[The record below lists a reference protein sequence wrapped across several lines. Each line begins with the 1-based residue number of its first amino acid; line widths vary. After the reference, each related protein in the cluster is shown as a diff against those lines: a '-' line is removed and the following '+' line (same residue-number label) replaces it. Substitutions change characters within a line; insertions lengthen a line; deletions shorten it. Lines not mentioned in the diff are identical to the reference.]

1 MRLAPAVLSSGSPC
15 LRASVVGDLLQ
26 IGASLTQRARYH
38 HWNGSVPETVTETE
52 LKDPSGLLGPS
63 LYRSVDSNFVTKRED
78 VLLRDR
84 IEELSADMCPSQ
96 PTCTMFFPP

>member
-1 MRLAPAVLSSGSPC
+1 MRLSQPAAFDSIVAT
-15 LRASVVGDLLQ
+15 LR
-26 IGASLTQRARYH
+26 
-38 HWNGSVPETVTETE
+38 

-84 IEELSADMCPSQ
+84 IEELAADMCPSSRRGRCSFHRSQ
-96 PTCTMFFPP
+96 PSPSGWILVLHDP